1 MLQPSM
7 LVKQAE
13 KFVRSNSPAILAGLG
28 ITGVVTTGYLA
39 HQAGYTTAYEI
50 MYYEIEGGKE
60 PTKKEMW
67 KRRAQANWKSYIPV
81 ALTGAITIGCIIGA
95 TRIGNRRTATLAAAY
110 SLSERAFSE
119 YKEKVV
125 EKLGERK
132 EQSIRDELAQEK
144 VAGTAPSREVVLVGG
159 GTVLCCELHTGRYFL
174 SDHQTIKKAVNDIN
188 FRVLNHE
195 YATLT
200 DFYHLIGLP
209 ATSSSSDFG
218 WTSDKQMEI
227 SISSVFAEDTRP
239 CLAFEYNYVKAL

>member
-39 HQAGYTTAYEI
+39 HQAGMRTAHGLSEEDPW
-50 MYYEIEGGKE
+50 MSNKE
-60 PTKKEMW
+60 KVQIVW
-67 KRRAQANWKSYIPV
+67 RHYIPV
-81 ALTGAITIGCIIGA
+81 TITGVVTIGCIIGA

>member
-1 MLQPSM
+1 MNVKA
-7 LVKQAE
+7 LVKSGEAL
-13 KFVRSNSPAILAGLG
+13 VRRNSTTIMAGLG
-28 ITGVVTTGYLA
+28 VSGVVTTAYLA
-39 HQAGYTTAYEI
+39 HQVGY
-50 MYYEIEGGKE
+50 
-60 PTKKEMW
+60 EMGHNDATEDGDLDPIKLRIKFNW
-67 KRRAQANWKSYIPV
+67 KRYIPV
-81 ALTGAITIGCIIGA
+81 TISGVVAIGCIVSA
-95 TRIGNRRTATLAAAY
+95 TKIGNRRTATLAAAY